1 MSDILSGETDYSP
14 LLRLKAINSTDL
26 QTVSDTVYTNYNWN
40 PKAVTIFNHHIEND
54 SKKAVLKIS
63 YSEKKN

>member
-1 MSDILSGETDYSP
+1 MSDILSGKTDYSP
-14 LLRLKAINSTDL
+14 LLRLKAINSSDL